1 MTFQVGECLLRSP
14 AWFLILVSWHSE
26 YPFMFPMTPIA
37 AALALLICTSALA
50 APAASGAATPG
61 SLITQAQGLP
71 AGFAD
76 HFFDVPLAVRVD
88 LDHQLLGEALIV
100 LSRDDRVTLLEF
112 TDTGDSKVPAATRD
126 TWQGLLEKGVAL
138 GACTQSCPQKMI
150 SAYYNLES
158 SQLSIL
164 TQDVELSS
172 EAPRFYDQPD
182 GGSLGLII
190 NNQLNLNGGQQDSL
204 GGRYGLQAS
213 SSVGN
218 WSQVFNLQLARQ
230 SGNDQPM
237 RHAIHELYT
246 QRELEGQFFRLGHF
260 TPNSDGL
267 TRQLRSFGASPDTAL
282 GIMYGS
288 SDSLAINNP
297 KPSVYPIYVT
307 ANRQAAVEIY
317 RNGLLIN
324 TQAVAAGL
332 QTLDTRPLPG
342 GIYEVEVRLVEDG
355 LTTST
360 TQELVYKPGN
370 WRNAEDRWRY
380 NLFAG
385 RETKLF
391 SNWDEQASGAV
402 TAGASLNYL
411 LHPRVILGLSARQVR
426 EQLQYGSSVD
436 WTVADNTSLY
446 ANVYQT
452 REHGTGLDLQG
463 LYSFGATNLVFSHNR
478 SWLDTRDTYET
489 LPDGTRLRRNTFVGQ
504 ASNSALSVNH
514 RLDAKN
520 TLNMRVSHSQGNVEG
535 AGLDLGWS
543 RHDSFFGSDANWRFS
558 VFDRPG
564 SAGTNDQRNRGV
576 DVSLSVNLGSD
587 GRQISGSIGT
597 RTARDGGRDNNA
609 SITYRQNLT
618 DHVLQS
624 VSATAITDTYG
635 VGLSGMANFSTD
647 VVSGDGFVQRSS
659 FNGDFSGG
667 LNLNSTFVA
676 GAGKML
682 LSSQYQGNGAGMIID
697 VETDL
702 DEIALRADD
711 LGGGSAVLR
720 PGRNYVPVSAYKSS
734 SVSFDFEGNHPPAA
748 NIQPARSSYHL
759 NKGGVDYRKITVM
772 KTVTVLG
779 RLLDERGAPLK
790 GHHVINHAS
799 RGVSE
804 VDGFFS
810 MEMSASAPTL
820 QVRYQNQLL
829 CQFRLDPS
837 TAPNENDVLMIG
849 DLRCTPDTLAE
860 ANHKGET
867 AG

>member
-1 MTFQVGECLLRSP
+1 
-14 AWFLILVSWHSE
+14 
-26 YPFMFPMTPIA
+26 MFPMTPIA
-37 AALALLICTSALA
+37 AALALLVCTSALA
-50 APAASGAATPG
+50 APATSGAATPG
-61 SLITQAQGLP
+61 SLISQAQGLP

-88 LDHQLLGEALIV
+88 LDQQLLGEALIV
-100 LSRDDRVTLLEF
+100 LSQDDRVTLLEF

-126 TWQGLLEKGVAL
+126 TWQAVLEQGVAL

-164 TQDVELSS
+164 TQNVEL
-172 EAPRFYDQPD
+172 ADDTPRFYDQPE

-190 NNQLNLNGGQQDSL
+190 NNQLNLNGSQQDSL

-230 SGNDQPM
+230 SGDEAQM

-246 QRELEGQFFRLGHF
+246 QRELQGQFFRLGHF

-282 GIMYGS
+282 GVMYGS
-288 SDSLAINNP
+288 SDTLAINDA

-307 ANRQAAVEIY
+307 ASRQAAVEIY

-324 TQAVAAGL
+324 TQSVTAGL

-360 TQELVYKPGN
+360 SQELVYKPSN
-370 WRNAEDRWRY
+370 WRNADDPWRY

-391 SNWDEQASGAV
+391 SNWDEQASGAI

-411 LHPRVILGLSARQVR
+411 VHPRVILGLSARQVR
-426 EQLQYGSSVD
+426 EQLQYGGSVD
-436 WTVADNTSLY
+436 WTVAGNTSLY
-446 ANVYQT
+446 ANLYQT
-452 REHGTGLDLQG
+452 QEHGTGMDLQG

-514 RLDAKN
+514 RLDAQN
-520 TLNMRVSHSQGNVEG
+520 TLNLRVSHSQGNVEG
-535 AGLDLGWS
+535 AGVDLGWS
-543 RHDSFFGSDANWRFS
+543 RHDKLFGSDANWRFS

-564 SAGTNDQRNRGV
+564 SSGTNDQRNRGV
-576 DVSLSVNLGSD
+576 DVTLSMNLGTD
-587 GRQISGSIGT
+587 GRQISGSVGT

-609 SITYRQNLT
+609 SLTIRQDLT

-635 VGLSGMANFSTD
+635 VGLSSMASFSTD
-647 VVSGDGFVQRSS
+647 ALSGDGFVQRSS
-659 FNGDFSGG
+659 FNGDLSGG

-748 NIQPARSSYHL
+748 NIQPTRSSYHL
-759 NKGGVDYRKITVM
+759 NKGGVDYRKVTVM

-779 RLLDERGAPLK
+779 RLLDGRGAPLK

-810 MEMSASAPTL
+810 MEMSSSSPTL

-829 CQFRLDPS
+829 CQFRLDPRH
-837 TAPNENDVLMIG
+837 TTNENDVLMIG

-860 ANHKGET
+860 ANHKADT

>member
-1 MTFQVGECLLRSP
+1 M
-14 AWFLILVSWHSE
+14 
-26 YPFMFPMTPIA
+26 
-37 AALALLICTSALA
+37 
-50 APAASGAATPG
+50 
-61 SLITQAQGLP
+61 
-71 AGFAD
+71 
-76 HFFDVPLAVRVD
+76 
-88 LDHQLLGEALIV
+88 
-100 LSRDDRVTLLEF
+100 
-112 TDTGDSKVPAATRD
+112 
-126 TWQGLLEKGVAL
+126 
-138 GACTQSCPQKMI
+138 
-150 SAYYNLES
+150 
-158 SQLSIL
+158 
-164 TQDVELSS
+164 
-172 EAPRFYDQPD
+172 
-182 GGSLGLII
+182 
-190 NNQLNLNGGQQDSL
+190 
-204 GGRYGLQAS
+204 
-213 SSVGN
+213 
-218 WSQVFNLQLARQ
+218 
-230 SGNDQPM
+230 
-237 RHAIHELYT
+237 
-246 QRELEGQFFRLGHF
+246 
-260 TPNSDGL
+260 
-267 TRQLRSFGASPDTAL
+267 
-282 GIMYGS
+282 
-288 SDSLAINNP
+288 
-297 KPSVYPIYVT
+297 
-307 ANRQAAVEIY
+307 
-317 RNGLLIN
+317 
-324 TQAVAAGL
+324 
-332 QTLDTRPLPG
+332 
-342 GIYEVEVRLVEDG
+342 
-355 LTTST
+355 
-360 TQELVYKPGN
+360 
-370 WRNAEDRWRY
+370 
-380 NLFAG
+380 
-385 RETKLF
+385 
-391 SNWDEQASGAV
+391 
-402 TAGASLNYL
+402 
-411 LHPRVILGLSARQVR
+411 
-426 EQLQYGSSVD
+426 
-436 WTVADNTSLY
+436 
-446 ANVYQT
+446 
-452 REHGTGLDLQG
+452 
-463 LYSFGATNLVFSHNR
+463 FSHNR

-520 TLNMRVSHSQGNVEG
+520 TLNMRLSHSQGNVEG

-837 TAPNENDVLMIG
+837 TAPDENDVLMIG

>member
-282 GIMYGS
+282 GVMYGS

-307 ANRQAAVEIY
+307 ANRQAAAEIY

-489 LPDGTRLRRNTFVGQ
+489 LPDGTRLRPNTFVGQ

-837 TAPNENDVLMIG
+837 TAPDENDVLMIG

>member
-282 GIMYGS
+282 GVMYGS

-478 SWLDTRDTYET
+478 SWLDTRGTYET

-837 TAPNENDVLMIG
+837 TAPDENDVLMIG

>member
-1 MTFQVGECLLRSP
+1 
-14 AWFLILVSWHSE
+14 
-26 YPFMFPMTPIA
+26 MFPMTPIA
-37 AALALLICTSALA
+37 TALALLIGMSALS
-50 APAASGAATPG
+50 APASAASTPG

-71 AGFAD
+71 SGFAD
-76 HFFDVPLAVRVD
+76 HFFEVPLAVRVD
-88 LDHQLLGEALIV
+88 LDQQLLGEALIV

-112 TDTGDSKVPAATRD
+112 TDTGDSKVPATTRD
-126 TWQGLLEKGVAL
+126 TWQTILENGVAL
-138 GACTQSCPQKMI
+138 GACTQACPQQMV
-150 SAYYNLES
+150 SAFYNLES
-158 SQLSIL
+158 SQLSII
-164 TQDVELSS
+164 TQNVEHSD
-172 EAPRFYDQPD
+172 EAPRYYDQPEN
-182 GGSLGLII
+182 GSLGLII
-190 NNQLNLNGGQQDSL
+190 NNQLNLNGGQEDDL

-213 SSVGN
+213 SSIGN
-218 WSQVFNLQLARQ
+218 WSQLFNLQLARQ
-230 SGNDQPM
+230 SGNDETL

-246 QRELEGQFFRLGHF
+246 QRELEGNFFRLGHF

-282 GIMYGS
+282 GLMYGS

-342 GIYEVEVRLVEDG
+342 GIYEVEVRLIEDG
-355 LTTST
+355 LTVST
-360 TQELVYKPGN
+360 TQELVYKPSN

-391 SNWDEQASGAV
+391 SNWDEQASGSI
-402 TAGASLNYL
+402 TAGASINYL
-411 LHPRVILGLSARQVR
+411 LHPRVVLGLSAREVR
-426 EQLQYGSSVD
+426 EQLQYGGSVD
-436 WTVADNTSLY
+436 WTVANNVSVY
-446 ANVYQT
+446 ANLFQT
-452 REHGTGLDLQG
+452 QDHGTGMDLQG

-504 ASNSALSVNH
+504 TSNSSLSINH
-514 RLDAKN
+514 RIDAKN
-520 TLNMRVSHSQGNVEG
+520 SLNMRVFHSEGNVEG
-535 AGLDLGWS
+535 AGLDLGWN
-543 RHDSFFGSDANWRFS
+543 RRDMLMGSDANWRFS
-558 VFDRPG
+558 LFDRPG
-564 SAGTNDQRNRGV
+564 TGSTNERRNRGV
-576 DVSLSVNLGSD
+576 DVSLSLALGSD
-587 GRQISGSIGT
+587 GRQVSGSIGS

-609 SITYRQNLT
+609 SVTFRQDLT

-624 VSATAITDTYG
+624 VSATATTDTYG
-635 VGLSGMANFSTD
+635 VGLSGMTSFSTD
-647 VVSGDGFVQRSS
+647 AISGDGFLQRSS
-659 FNGDFSGG
+659 YNGDVTGG
-667 LNLNSTFVA
+667 LNLNSTLVM
-676 GAGKML
+676 GAGEML
-682 LSSQYQGNGAGMIID
+682 LSSQYQGNGAGMIVD

-702 DEIALRADD
+702 DAITLRADD
-711 LGGGSAVLR
+711 LSGGSAVLR

-734 SVSFDFEGNHPPAA
+734 TVSFDFEGNHPPAA
-748 NIQPARSSYHL
+748 NIQPARSTYHL

-779 RLLDERGAPLK
+779 RLLDAQGAPLK
-790 GHHVINHAS
+790 GHQVINHAS

-820 QVRYQNQLL
+820 EVRYQSQLL
-829 CQFRLDPS
+829 CQFRLDP
-837 TAPNENDVLMIG
+837 TNAPNESDVLMIG

-860 ANHKGET
+860 ATLKVET

>member
-391 SNWDEQASGAV
+391 SNWDEQASGVV

-837 TAPNENDVLMIG
+837 TAPDENDVLMIG